1 MESEFIRCWR
11 ETDDGNHT
19 RVYYNITN
27 DQWNCA
33 EHYGHC
39 DSCPKL
45 QGDPDI
51 AGIGVFIAFMVS
63 VSITALLGIIFP
75 ILSAALRP
83 KATAIHDC
91 LDILLEKAV
100 RITILKR
107 LGIKKA
113 ERWALICYNSV
124 FSLGDQQLTTA
135 FALLVATLKKLYS
148 DQSLSVYHLKLVMNL
163 ACLSNCVY
171 AYAIISLRIKMDL
184 QQPTT
189 DRAEGSSA
197 APPRRVKNKQPMVNW
212 SMRLRSILMFTVTA
226 LLLYTGWIAARVDG
240 LEPNCPAMCFKKI
253 PAKGE
258 AAKVWATQY
267 WIPIYYTLTI
277 SFTQCLAMSRKR
289 CYLLQKKK
297 VTEKNRSNLFEILG
311 VCGNLLLAHAFFVY
325 YLYRVAKSWRE
336 RNQAWYVE
344 ADIQNEESWGFG
356 QVVPILLLIQPVL
369 QLLDSISETEEE
381 HDQVERGT
389 QTESRTEHEVEYGPE
404 GRSDTPSNMA

>member
-1 MESEFIRCWR
+1 MESEFIRCWQ
-11 ETDDGNHT
+11 EADDGNHT

-33 EHYGHC
+33 MHYGHC

-51 AGIGVFIAFMVS
+51 AGIGVFVAFMVS
-63 VSITALLGIIFP
+63 VSLTALLGIIFP

-83 KATAIHDC
+83 RATVIHDC
-91 LDILLEKAV
+91 LDILLEKVV
-100 RITILKR
+100 RKTILKR

-113 ERWALICYNSV
+113 ERWALVCYNSV

-135 FALLVATLKKLYS
+135 LALLVATLKKLYS
-148 DQSLSVYHLKLVMNL
+148 DQSFSVYHLKLVMNL

-184 QQPTT
+184 QQPT
-189 DRAEGSSA
+189 DRAEGSPA
-197 APPRRVKNKQPMVNW
+197 VAPRRVKNKPPMVNW
-212 SMRLRSILMFTVTA
+212 SMRLRSVLMFTVTA

-240 LEPNCPAMCFKKI
+240 MEPNCPALCFKNV
-253 PAKGE
+253 PAKGQ
-258 AAKVWATQY
+258 AV
-267 WIPIYYTLTI
+267 
-277 SFTQCLAMSRKR
+277 
-289 CYLLQKKK
+289 
-297 VTEKNRSNLFEILG
+297 
-311 VCGNLLLAHAFFVY
+311 
-325 YLYRVAKSWRE
+325 KSWRE

-369 QLLDSISETEEE
+369 QLFDSVSETKVETDVQ
-381 HDQVERGT
+381 DQVERGT
-389 QTESRTEHEVEYGPE
+389 QTESRTEPEVENGPE
-404 GRSDTPSNMA
+404 GRAVTASNMA

>member
-1 MESEFIRCWR
+1 
-11 ETDDGNHT
+11 
-19 RVYYNITN
+19 
-27 DQWNCA
+27 
-33 EHYGHC
+33 
-39 DSCPKL
+39 
-45 QGDPDI
+45 
-51 AGIGVFIAFMVS
+51 MVS
-63 VSITALLGIIFP
+63 VSLTALLGIIFP
-75 ILSAALRP
+75 LLSAALRP
-83 KATAIHDC
+83 RDTAIHDC

-100 RITILKR
+100 KKTILKR

-148 DQSLSVYHLKLVMNL
+148 DQSLSVYHLKLVINL
-163 ACLSNCVY
+163 GCLSNCVY
-171 AYAIISLRIKMDL
+171 AYAIISLRINMDL
-184 QQPTT
+184 KQPT
-189 DRAEGSSA
+189 DRAEGSP
-197 APPRRVKNKQPMVNW
+197 APPPQRWVKNKQPLVNL
-212 SMRLRSILMFTVTA
+212 SMRLRSILMLTVTA

-289 CYLLQKKK
+289 CCLLQKKATK
-297 VTEKNRSNLFEILG
+297 KNRSNLFEIFG
-311 VCGNLLLAHAFFVY
+311 VCGNLLLAHAFFIY

-336 RNQAWYVE
+336 RNQSWYVE

-356 QVVPILLLIQPVL
+356 QIVPILLLIQPVL
-369 QLLDSISETEEE
+369 QLFDSIS
-381 HDQVERGT
+381 GT
-389 QTESRTEHEVEYGPE
+389 YTRHSRTSPGFLNLLV
-404 GRSDTPSNMA
+404 

>member
-1 MESEFIRCWR
+1 
-11 ETDDGNHT
+11 
-19 RVYYNITN
+19 
-27 DQWNCA
+27 
-33 EHYGHC
+33 
-39 DSCPKL
+39 
-45 QGDPDI
+45 
-51 AGIGVFIAFMVS
+51 MVS
-63 VSITALLGIIFP
+63 VSLTALLGIIFP
-75 ILSAALRP
+75 LLSAALRP

-100 RITILKR
+100 RKPTLKR

-113 ERWALICYNSV
+113 ERWALVCYNSV

-135 FALLVATLKKLYS
+135 FALLVATLKKLYN

-184 QQPTT
+184 QQPT
-189 DRAEGSSA
+189 DRAEGSPA
-197 APPRRVKNKQPMVNW
+197 PPPRRVKNKHPMVHL
-212 SMRLRSILMFTVTA
+212 SMWLRSILLLTVTA
-226 LLLYTGWIAARVDG
+226 SLLYTGWIAARVDG

-258 AAKVWATQY
+258 AGKVWATQY

-289 CYLLQKKK
+289 CCLLKKRTTKK
-297 VTEKNRSNLFEILG
+297 VKKSNLFEIFG
-311 VCGNLLLAHAFFVY
+311 VCGNLLLAHAFFIY

-356 QVVPILLLIQPVL
+356 QIVPILLLVQPVL
-369 QLLDSISETEEE
+369 QLLESIS
-381 HDQVERGT
+381 GT
-389 QTESRTEHEVEYGPE
+389 YTRHGRMSPNSLFLACRSRRP
-404 GRSDTPSNMA
+404 GRVSSLRRLFLIFLS